1 MDNEELIKLA
11 FEDFINGYKL
21 NEIAKKYDIKLN
33 TIRSWRTKFDW
44 VKKKASKIALTP
56 EQNLKLMRNN
66 LIEKLYEF
74 EIDSPE
80 NVNLINSFISMN
92 SVLIELDKDIKE
104 FGVTLIDS
112 KGDKKRNESV
122 NQYEKTLSASLKIQ
136 DKIEDLFIS
145 VEKENDEYGL

>member
-44 VKKKASKIALTP
+44 VKKKASKISLTP

-136 DKIEDLFIS
+136 EKIEDLFIS
-145 VEKENDEYGL
+145 VEKDNDEYGL